1 MGQVLLIQMRT
12 VLLKHNGEFVTV
24 NDHKIHI
31 YRAGN
36 KNGPKLLFMSGSGTV
51 APVYDFK
58 ILYQKLLSD
67 FEIIV
72 IEKFGYGY
80 SDLYVA
86 PAEVDSLISYHREVL
101 EKAGEKGPFIL
112 LPHSLSGIDA
122 IRWKQT
128 YPDEIK
134 AIIGLDMA
142 VPAQYLSWGQE
153 YLDMRTRQIVKLQN
167 LHKKGLL
174 FWYPLNKR
182 GLNKDEIKQQKL
194 LWKRNGM
201 NDCYIAEAGSVVD
214 NAKLVDKSG
223 EIDCPI
229 LMFVSDGKQ
238 VSANWIQYQ
247 NEFAKRNNARLI
259 QLNCGHYVHYYE
271 SDRISDEIKKFV
283 EENQRD
289 AEK

>member
-1 MGQVLLIQMRT
+1 MERGLR
-12 VLLKHNGEFVTV
+12 HNGEYVII

-36 KNGPKLLFMSGSGTV
+36 KNAPKLLFMSGSGTV

-58 ILYQKLLSD
+58 VLYQKLLSD
-67 FEIIV
+67 FEVIV

-80 SDLYVA
+80 SDLYSA
-86 PAEVDSLISYHREVL
+86 STDVDSLISYHREAL
-101 EKAGEKGPFIL
+101 EKVGIDGPFIL
-112 LPHSLSGIDA
+112 LPHSLSGLEA

-128 YPDEIK
+128 YPEEIK
-134 AIIGLDMA
+134 AIVGLDMA

-153 YLDMRTRQIVKLQN
+153 ELDKKTNLIIKMQK

-182 GLNKDEIKQQKL
+182 GLSKDDISQLKL

-201 NDCYIAEAGSVVD
+201 NDCYIDEARNVLD
-214 NAKLVDKSG
+214 NAKLVDKTG
-223 EIDCPI
+223 EVDCPI

-247 NEFAKRNNARLI
+247 NEFAKRNNAKII

-271 SDRISDEIKKFV
+271 SVCISDEIKKFI
-283 EENQRD
+283 
-289 AEK
+289 

>member
-1 MGQVLLIQMRT
+1 MIGQTMERGLR
-12 VLLKHNGEFVTV
+12 HNGEYVII

-36 KNGPKLLFMSGSGTV
+36 KNAPKLLFMSGSGTV

-58 ILYQKLLSD
+58 VLYQKLLSD
-67 FEIIV
+67 FEVIV

-80 SDLYVA
+80 SDLYSA
-86 PAEVDSLISYHREVL
+86 STDVDSLISYHREAL
-101 EKAGEKGPFIL
+101 EKVGIDGPFIL
-112 LPHSLSGIDA
+112 LPHSLSGLEA

-128 YPDEIK
+128 YPEEIK
-134 AIIGLDMA
+134 AIVGLDMA

-153 YLDMRTRQIVKLQN
+153 ELDKKTNLIIKMQK

-182 GLNKDEIKQQKL
+182 GLSKDDISQLKL

-201 NDCYIAEAGSVVD
+201 NDCYIDEARNVLD
-214 NAKLVDKSG
+214 NAKLVDKTG
-223 EIDCPI
+223 EVDCPI

-247 NEFAKRNNARLI
+247 NEFAKRNNAKII

-271 SDRISDEIKKFV
+271 SVCISDEIKKFI
-283 EENQRD
+283 
-289 AEK
+289 

>member
-1 MGQVLLIQMRT
+1 MGQELR
-12 VLLKHNGEFVTV
+12 HNGEYVIV
-24 NDHKIHI
+24 KNHKIHI
-31 YRAGN
+31 FRAGN
-36 KNGPKLLFMSGSGTV
+36 NNGPKLVFLSGSGTV

-58 ILYQKLLSD
+58 ILYQKLFND

-72 IEKFGYGY
+72 VEKFGYGY
-80 SDLYVA
+80 SDLYDA
-86 PAEVDSLISYHREVL
+86 PTDIDSLISYHREAL
-101 EKAGEKGPFIL
+101 SKIGEEGPFIL
-112 LPHSLSGIDA
+112 LPHSLSGLEA

-128 YPDEIK
+128 YPEEIK

-153 YLDMRTRQIVKLQN
+153 ELDKRTNQIIKLQK

-182 GLNKDEIKQQKL
+182 GLNKDDIKQQKL

-201 NDCYIAEAGSVVD
+201 NDCYIGEAKTVLD

-247 NEFAKRNNARLI
+247 KEFAERNNAKII
-259 QLNCGHYVHYYE
+259 QLSCGHYVHYYE
-271 SDRISDEIKKFV
+271 SDCISEEIMRFI
-283 EENQRD
+283 E
-289 AEK
+289 

>member
-1 MGQVLLIQMRT
+1 MGQELR
-12 VLLKHNGEFVTV
+12 HNGEYVIV
-24 NDHKIHI
+24 KNHKIHI
-31 YRAGN
+31 FRAGN
-36 KNGPKLLFMSGSGTV
+36 DNGPKLVFLSGSGTV

-58 ILYQKLLSD
+58 ILYQKLLND

-80 SDLYVA
+80 SDLYDA
-86 PAEVDSLISYHREVL
+86 PTDIDSLIFYHREAL
-101 EKAGEKGPFIL
+101 SKIGEEGPFIL
-112 LPHSLSGIDA
+112 LPHSLSGLEA

-128 YPDEIK
+128 YPEEIK

-142 VPAQYLSWGQE
+142 VPAQYLSWGKE
-153 YLDMRTRQIVKLQN
+153 ELDKRTNQIIKLQK

-182 GLNKDEIKQQKL
+182 GLNKDDIKQQKL

-201 NDCYIAEAGSVVD
+201 NDCYIGEAKTVLD

-247 NEFAKRNNARLI
+247 KEFAERNNAKII

-271 SDRISDEIKKFV
+271 SDCISEEIMRFI
-283 EENQRD
+283 E
-289 AEK
+289 

>member
-1 MGQVLLIQMRT
+1 MRESTMGHGLQ
-12 VLLKHNGEFVTV
+12 HNGEYVIV
-24 NDHKIHI
+24 NDHKMHI
-31 YRAGN
+31 YWAGN
-36 KNGPKLLFMSGSGTV
+36 KSGPKLLFMSGSGTV

-58 ILYQKLLSD
+58 VLYQKLLSD
-67 FEIIV
+67 FAVIV

-80 SDLYVA
+80 SDLYDA
-86 PAEVDSLISYHREVL
+86 PTDIDTLISYYREAL

-112 LPHSLSGIDA
+112 LPHSLSGLEA
-122 IRWKQT
+122 IRWKQK
-128 YPDEIK
+128 YPEEIK

-153 YLDMRTRQIVKLQN
+153 GLDKRTNQIIKLQK

-174 FWYPLNKR
+174 FWYPLNKC
-182 GLNKDEIKQQKL
+182 GLNKDDIKQQKL

-201 NDCYIAEAGSVVD
+201 NDCYISEAGTVLD
-214 NAKLVDKSG
+214 NAKLVDKNG

-229 LMFVSDGKQ
+229 LMFVSNGKQ

-247 NEFAKRNNARLI
+247 TEFAKRNNAKII

-271 SDRISDEIKKFV
+271 SDRISDEIKKF
-283 EENQRD
+283 
-289 AEK
+289 AESFIIEAS

>member
-1 MGQVLLIQMRT
+1 MIEQTMEHGLR
-12 VLLKHNGEFVTV
+12 HNGEYVII

-36 KNGPKLLFMSGSGTV
+36 KNAPKLLFMSGSGTV

-58 ILYQKLLSD
+58 VLYQKLLSD
-67 FEIIV
+67 FEVIV

-80 SDLYVA
+80 SDLYNA
-86 PAEVDSLISYHREVL
+86 STDVDSLISYHREAL
-101 EKAGEKGPFIL
+101 DKAGIDGPFIL
-112 LPHSLSGIDA
+112 LPHSLSGLEA

-128 YPDEIK
+128 YPEEIK
-134 AIIGLDMA
+134 AIVGLDMA

-153 YLDMRTRQIVKLQN
+153 ELDKKTKLIIKMQK

-182 GLNKDEIKQQKL
+182 GLSKDDISQLKL

-201 NDCYIAEAGSVVD
+201 NDCYIDEARNVLD
-214 NAKLVDKSG
+214 NAKLVDKTG
-223 EIDCPI
+223 EVDCPI

-247 NEFAKRNNARLI
+247 NEFAKRNNAKII

-271 SDRISDEIKKFV
+271 SDCISDEIKKFI
-283 EENQRD
+283 
-289 AEK
+289 K